1 MSSPKQIAANRRNA
15 RLSMGPQTREGKK
28 RSAGNSRKH
37 GLSTPLELTFE
48 AVHVPEIAALLQV
61 QGYTPEQSLA
71 FAKCIVDF
79 ERNEQHQR
87 DLMQLE
93 SDGWLPKLDP
103 ASAAAENRQVIQIID
118 WQHKQHGLGLL
129 GHLPPMLPQL
139 RKLESQIAKRQTH
152 AAARRLDL
160 GDRHYRRAAN
170 QLLKS
175 LRRLVT

>member
-1 MSSPKQIAANRRNA
+1 
-15 RLSMGPQTREGKK
+15 
-28 RSAGNSRKH
+28 
-37 GLSTPLELTFE
+37 
-48 AVHVPEIAALLQV
+48 
-61 QGYTPEQSLA
+61 
-71 FAKCIVDF
+71 
-79 ERNEQHQR
+79 
-87 DLMQLE
+87 MQLE
-93 SDGWLPKLDP
+93 SDGWLPKPDP
-103 ASAAAENRQVIQIID
+103 ASAAAKTPNVMQIID
-118 WQHKQHGLGLL
+118 SQHKQHGLGLL